1 MHAANLSLPPFLLPT
16 PYPVHT
22 LFKKLV
28 LEINWQFAQ
37 YLSRLG
43 VIDDASGFI
52 LHAQPLIVMTM
63 YGRIMQASS
72 DNIVL
77 TIVLE
82 LGSIAAEVFEARD
95 LLRLDTPLR
104 RYYKKAIWVL
114 QGVGLMRSPAG
125 QVVPAG
131 SNDSGNANDGS
142 TSFRWTTSAS
152 TGSAGAEDGMDLRQ
166 RFCSDVLIA
175 TQMAEV
181 SEGISTFT
189 FHICGTRVCTRYP
202 PVYDTIL
209 DPGR

>member
-1 MHAANLSLPPFLLPT
+1 MQGRAAHKPPRTDAAKLALPPFLLST

-22 LFKKLV
+22 LFKKML
-28 LEINWQFAQ
+28 LEINWQFVQ

-43 VIDDASGFI
+43 AIDDASGFI
-52 LHAQPLIVMTM
+52 LHAQPLMSLTM
-63 YGRIMQASS
+63 YGRMMQASS

-82 LGSIAAEVFEARD
+82 LGSIAAEVYEARD

-104 RYYKKAIWVL
+104 RYRKETIWVL
-114 QGVGLMRSPAG
+114 QGVGLMRSPGG

-142 TSFRWTTSAS
+142 TSAS
-152 TGSAGAEDGMDLRQ
+152 TGSAGAEDGMNLRQ

-181 SEGISTFT
+181 SEGTPTFT
-189 FHICGTRVCTRYP
+189 FHIPDICR
-202 PVYDTIL
+202 L
-209 DPGR
+209 